1 MSEIGSPGRE
11 LSRVATSLLVATLL
25 LTHATLTGY
34 GESATEP
41 LLPEPLEVGVVVNS
55 VDLSLSL
62 FPVDSLS
69 STRTVGLG
77 ADGSPVGLSVRGG
90 LAVVPMGIVPVLK
103 VVDLREGTVIRSIA
117 LPQGSGATGSAWA
130 TDSIVVV
137 ANPMRNTVSPVN
149 VHTGV
154 VAGEIPVGGYPES
167 VVSGGGRVYVLNSEL
182 GPDYLPSGPGTVT
195 VLEAGTLATMASIQ
209 LSGEN
214 PGSGVVGP
222 DGRLYVVNRGRFFGN
237 SGSVSVVDA
246 QTLQEVQHIT
256 GFGDF
261 PSAVAVGP
269 DGYLYLAAF
278 SFGVIVWNPL
288 TGDFI
293 RGVDEAVTPGE
304 VPSVSGLAFDS
315 EGRLYTLLPECQA
328 PGAAYRLDE
337 TYSVQDTVQVG
348 TCPFGIAFGDLEV
361 G

>member
-1 MSEIGSPGRE
+1 MSGIGSLARG
-11 LSRVATSLLVATLL
+11 LSRIATLPAVATLF
-25 LTHATLTGY
+25 LTLSTLTGC
-34 GESATEP
+34 GESTTEP
-41 LLPEPLEVGVVVNS
+41 LLPETWEVGVVVNS
-55 VDLSLSL
+55 VDLSVTI

-77 ADGSPVGLSVRGG
+77 ADGSPVGVSVRGG
-90 LAVVPMGIVPVLK
+90 LAAVPMGIVPVLK
-103 VVDLREGTVIRSIA
+103 VVDLREGRVIRSIP

-130 TDSIVVV
+130 TDSVVVV

-149 VHTGV
+149 VHTGA
-154 VAGEIPVGGYPES
+154 VAGEIPVGVYPEV
-167 VVSGGGRVYVLNSEL
+167 VVSGGGKVYVLNSEL

-195 VLEAGTLATMASIQ
+195 VLDAGTLTTLGSIQ
-209 LSGEN
+209 LTGEN
-214 PGSGVVGP
+214 PGSGAMGP

-237 SGSVSVVDA
+237 SGSVSVVDV
-246 QTLQEVQHIT
+246 QTFQEIQHIP

-261 PSAVAVGP
+261 PSAAAFGS

-278 SFGVIVWNPL
+278 SFGVIVWNPI
-288 TGDFI
+288 TGDFV
-293 RGVDEAVTPGE
+293 RGVGDAITPGE

-348 TCPFGIAFGDLEV
+348 TCPFGIAFGGLEV